1 LSIKNQR
8 LRKEGNI
15 LELLTIKDVCA
26 QLKISRWTVSK
37 LIKKG
42 DLKPI
47 MVSERYRF
55 KQEDINKLLEKS
67 K

>member
-1 LSIKNQR
+1 
-8 LRKEGNI
+8 

-37 LIKKG
+37 LIQKG

-47 MVSERYRF
+47 MVSQRYRF